1 MVVVVIGAGV
11 VSGTGAGVGTVSNE
25 TTVIFTIQQR
35 RVLILH
41 RSQVNISQKLHLPSG
56 ASVTG

>member
-11 VSGTGAGVGTVSNE
+11 VSGAGAGVGTVRNE

-35 RVLILH
+35 RVQLFLGL
-41 RSQVNISQKLHLPSG
+41 KLTYHKN
-56 ASVTG
+56 

>member
-11 VSGTGAGVGTVSNE
+11 VSGTGAGVGTVRNE

-35 RVLILH
+35 RVQLFLGL
-41 RSQVNISQKLHLPSG
+41 KLTYHKNSIYLR
-56 ASVTG
+56 VLL